1 MQNFSNYVGL
11 TCHFANIIAK
21 IFFNN
26 YWDALTKRSPKVKE
40 ITIGYSNMY
49 ASLVQNSIS
58 AMDINEFHVEA
69 NKNYDLHVRMGYNKI
84 AGVRNQG

>member
-1 MQNFSNYVGL
+1 MLDLPVILQTLLKKYFL
-11 TCHFANIIAK
+11 ITTERK
-21 IFFNN
+21 
-26 YWDALTKRSPKVKE
+26 LTKRPPKVKE
-40 ITIGYSNMY
+40 IAIGHSSLY

-58 AMDINEFHVEA
+58 AMNINEFHVGA

>member
-1 MQNFSNYVGL
+1 
-11 TCHFANIIAK
+11 
-21 IFFNN
+21 
-26 YWDALTKRSPKVKE
+26 
-40 ITIGYSNMY
+40 MY